1 MGSASKI
8 NEEVFF
14 ALLRAGLWEQSIRL
28 LPYGKIDFAE
38 VFRLSSEQS
47 VVGLVAVGLKHAE
60 DAEVP
65 KMDKFQLIGET
76 MQLEQQNRSMNA
88 FIAELIQKMREAG
101 IYTVLV
107 KGQGVAQCYEHPLW
121 RACGDVD
128 LFFDA
133 ENYEKAKLFL
143 ASLASSVE
151 KEEMRKKHLAMT
163 IDSWVVELHGLMPT
177 EISKR
182 IDNGVVLVQK
192 DIFDNG
198 GVRLWQNNG
207 VDVFLPNP
215 DNDAI
220 IIFTH
225 YLQHFFCGGVGL
237 RQISDWCRL
246 LWIYRNSLDANLLK
260 YRLSNMGIESEWK
273 AFAAFAV
280 DYLGMPA
287 EAMPLYDTGRKWSH
301 KARRICRVVLD
312 AGNFGHNKDNS
323 YRSKYPL
330 LVEKTITFFRRLGE
344 YMRLCTIFPCDAPK
358 FFVTYVCRRVKA
370 TI

>member
-1 MGSASKI
+1 MA
-8 NEEVFF
+8 
-14 ALLRAGLWEQSIRL
+14 
-28 LPYGKIDFAE
+28 
-38 VFRLSSEQS
+38 SEQS
-47 VVGLVAVGLKHAE
+47 VVGLVAAGLGYVE
-60 DAEVP
+60 DVEVP
-65 KMDKFQLIGET
+65 KADKFQFIGQT
-76 MQLEQQNRSMNA
+76 MQLEQRNLAMNA
-88 FIAELIQKMREAG
+88 LIAELIQKMRNAG

-107 KGQGVAQCYEHPLW
+107 KGQGVARCYERPLW

-133 ENYEKAKLFL
+133 ENYEKAKAFL
-143 ASLASSVE
+143 SSLASSVE
-151 KEEMRKKHLAMT
+151 EEEKRKKHLAMT

-182 IDNGVVLVQK
+182 INDGVALVQK

-198 GVRLWQNNG
+198 GVRVWMDNG

-225 YLQHFFCGGVGL
+225 FLQHFFCGGVGL

-246 LWIYRNSLDANLLK
+246 LWIYRNSVDANLLEH
-260 YRLSNMGIESEWK
+260 RLSGMGIETEWK

-280 DYLGMPA
+280 NYLGMPA
-287 EAMPLYDTGRKWSH
+287 EAMPLYDAGLKWSR

-312 AGNFGHNKDNS
+312 AGNFGHNKDNT
-323 YRSKYPL
+323 YRAKYPL
-330 LVEKTITFFRRLGE
+330 LVEKAITFFRRLGE
-344 YMRLCTIFPCDAPK
+344 YMRLCTIFPCDAPM
-358 FFVTYVCRRVKA
+358 FFATYVCRRVKA